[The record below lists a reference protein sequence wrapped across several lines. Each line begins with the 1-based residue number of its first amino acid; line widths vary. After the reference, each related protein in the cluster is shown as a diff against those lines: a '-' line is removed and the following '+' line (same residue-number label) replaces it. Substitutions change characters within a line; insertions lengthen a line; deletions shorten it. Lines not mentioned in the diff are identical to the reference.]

1 MRDLIAWFI
10 AAFLLVTAASLA
22 STLRYYRLKRQRAVD
37 LQRVRGRHIIA
48 EIPITDDLVY
58 FTEDKIHFYY
68 GERSINKNQIQVARV
83 LINGSPIAEISAPRQ
98 TSRIAK
104 PTVFI
109 DQPEEGILRDRWD
122 VIIETESSDIL
133 VECGAVR
140 ERVSQELARKIFDA
154 IKATIES

>member
-22 STLRYYRLKRQRAVD
+22 STLRYYRLKRQRAAD
-37 LQRVRGRHIIA
+37 FQRVRGRHIIA

-58 FTEDKIHFYY
+58 FTEDKTHFYY

-104 PTVFI
+104 PMVFI
-109 DQPEEGILRDRWD
+109 DQPEGILRDRWD
-122 VIIETESSDIL
+122 VMIEAESSDIL
-133 VECGAVR
+133 IECGAVR

-154 IKATIES
+154 IKAAIES

>member
-1 MRDLIAWFI
+1 MRDLIAWFV
-10 AAFLLVTAASLA
+10 AAFLLATAASLA
-22 STLRYYRLKRQRAVD
+22 STLRYYRLRRQRATD
-37 LQRVRGRHIIA
+37 FQRVRGRRIIA
-48 EIPITDDLVY
+48 ELPITDDLVY
-58 FTEDKIHFYY
+58 FTEDKTHFYY

-98 TSRIAK
+98 TVRIAK

-109 DQPEEGILRDRWD
+109 DQPEGILRDRWD
-122 VIIETESSDIL
+122 VMIAIESGDIL

-154 IKATIES
+154 IKAAMES

>member
-1 MRDLIAWFI
+1 MRDLIAWFA

-22 STLRYYRLKRQRAVD
+22 STLRYYRLKRQRAAD
-37 LQRVRGRHIIA
+37 FQRVRGRRIIA
-48 EIPITDDLVY
+48 ELPITDDLVY
-58 FTEDKIHFYY
+58 FTEDKTHFYY
-68 GERSINKNQIQVARV
+68 GERSINKSQIQVARV
-83 LINGSPIAEISAPRQ
+83 LINGSSIAEISAPRQ

-109 DQPEEGILRDRWD
+109 DQPEGVLRDRWD
-122 VIIETESSDIL
+122 VMIEVESGDIL

-140 ERVSQELARKIFDA
+140 ERVSQELAQKIFDA